1 MIYLFILASI
11 LVLLDMLITYL
22 SYRSTEK
29 QINDLYCKILAI
41 NAYIEVE
48 REKVLKISKCDCGT
62 KMREY
67 KADIITQ
74 IDILKK
80 RVDQWEKD

>member
-1 MIYLFILASI
+1 MMYFFIVAAT
-11 LVLLDMLITYL
+11 LVLLDMLVTYL

-29 QINDLYCKILAI
+29 QINDLYTKILSI

-48 REKVLKISKCDCGT
+48 REKILKMPTCNCAA

-74 IDILKK
+74 MDILKK
-80 RVDQWEKD
+80 RVDQWKN